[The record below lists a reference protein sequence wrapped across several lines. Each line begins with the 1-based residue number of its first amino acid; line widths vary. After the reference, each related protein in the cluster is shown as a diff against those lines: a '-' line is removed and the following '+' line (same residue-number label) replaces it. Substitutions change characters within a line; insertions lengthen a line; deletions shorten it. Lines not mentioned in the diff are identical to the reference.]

1 MVWAGTIVASGF
13 DSLVTDRAN
22 RMSWPKGPMRY
33 NLAMLAELTQL
44 RPLHY
49 TIELDEETFQVDA
62 TLVAV
67 GNGRSYGGGMQIC
80 PGADKSDGLLDVT
93 VVDYGR
99 RSRLVRLFPRVYK
112 GTHVDLPD
120 VQTYRSRKVRLQCD
134 GITAYADGDRVGPLP
149 ITKRVGAVVAVE
161 CYTDN
166 TPPPPPREVLA
177 SIPQRDRGAGRP
189 TKRERREMDRLRGL

>member
-1 MVWAGTIVASGF
+1 MIADGEVQESDLARITLADGAVVWAGTIVASGF

-80 PGADKSDGLLDVT
+80 PGADKTDGMLDVT

-120 VQTYRSRKVRLQCD
+120 VQTYRSRRVRLQCD

-149 ITKRVGAVVAVE
+149 ITIEAVPAALRILSH
-161 CYTDN
+161 
-166 TPPPPPREVLA
+166 TPA
-177 SIPQRDRGAGRP
+177 
-189 TKRERREMDRLRGL
+189 